1 LARGIRWLEQAA
13 SRCHLAVWLFS
24 EVIAEFMK
32 LPQVFHYR
40 RPIAGILST
49 VVLAS
54 ALLLHAG
61 PGQAQKKPAKKAANA
76 ALVSIDKVRA
86 EAVSQTIPVI
96 GRLVARRSGVV
107 AARVAGPVATMR
119 AAVGDRVKKGDVL
132 AVLVR
137 DRLHWEHKRRVAE
150 VTSRKAMLAAREAE
164 MVMKN
169 QEMRRLERLREN
181 KSAAYRAA
189 KFEDMRQQVV
199 MLRSQV
205 AEASARL
212 QEVEADAQLARINL
226 SYTTVRAPFPGVV
239 TRRHTDVGAYVN
251 IGQGVVTMIDD
262 GALEVEADVP
272 ASRIPAL
279 SPGTKI
285 SVRINGLIVAAKV
298 RAVVPQENPL
308 TRTRVV
314 RFSAD
319 MAALHGHLAGNQSVS
334 VAIPISSG
342 QVVSVHKDAILK
354 RRGNDI
360 VFVVVDGAAQL
371 RNIAIGDA
379 VGGRFTVRDGLKV
392 GDVVVIRGNE
402 RLFPGQPVRF

>member
-1 LARGIRWLEQAA
+1 WL
-13 SRCHLAVWLFS
+13 LS

-32 LPQVFHYR
+32 LPQFISYR
-40 RPIAGILST
+40 RPAVGILPA

-54 ALLLHAG
+54 ALLFHGG
-61 PGQAQKKPAKKAANA
+61 PGQAQKKPANS

-96 GRLVARRSGVV
+96 GRLVARRSGIV

-132 AVLVR
+132 AVLVQ
-137 DRLHWEHKRRVAE
+137 DRLHWMHKRRVAE
-150 VTSRKAMLAAREAE
+150 VTSRKAILAAREAE

-189 KFEDMRQQVV
+189 KYEDMRQTMV

-239 TRRHTDVGAYVN
+239 TQRHTDVGAYVN
-251 IGQGVVTMIDD
+251 VGQGVVTLIDD
-262 GALEVEADVP
+262 NALEIEADVP
-272 ASRIPAL
+272 ASRISSL
-279 SPGTKI
+279 TPGTEI
-285 SVRINGLIVAAKV
+285 SARINGLSINARV
-298 RAVVPQENPL
+298 RAAVPQENPL

-319 MAALHGHLAGNQSVS
+319 MAALRGHLAGNQSVT

-360 VFVVVDGAAQL
+360 VFVVVDGAAQP

-379 VGGRFTVRDGLKV
+379 VGGRFTVRDGLQV
-392 GDVVVIRGNE
+392 GEVVVVRGNE
-402 RLFPGQPVRF
+402 RLYPGQPVRF

>member
-1 LARGIRWLEQAA
+1 
-13 SRCHLAVWLFS
+13 
-24 EVIAEFMK
+24 
-32 LPQVFHYR
+32 
-40 RPIAGILST
+40 
-49 VVLAS
+49 
-54 ALLLHAG
+54 
-61 PGQAQKKPAKKAANA
+61 
-76 ALVSIDKVRA
+76 
-86 EAVSQTIPVI
+86 
-96 GRLVARRSGVV
+96 
-107 AARVAGPVATMR
+107 MR

-132 AVLVR
+132 AVLVQ
-137 DRLHWEHKRRVAE
+137 DRLHWMHKRRVAE
-150 VTSRKAMLAAREAE
+150 VTSRKAILAAREAE

-189 KFEDMRQQVV
+189 KYEDMRQTMV

-239 TRRHTDVGAYVN
+239 TQRHTDVGAYVN
-251 IGQGVVTMIDD
+251 VGQGVVTLIDD
-262 GALEVEADVP
+262 NALEIEADVP
-272 ASRIPAL
+272 ASRISSL
-279 SPGTKI
+279 TPGTEI
-285 SVRINGLIVAAKV
+285 SARINGLSINARV
-298 RAVVPQENPL
+298 RAAVPQENPL

-319 MAALHGHLAGNQSVS
+319 MAALRGHLAGNQSVT

-360 VFVVVDGAAQL
+360 VFVVVDGAAQP

-379 VGGRFTVRDGLKV
+379 VGGRFTVRDGLQV
-392 GDVVVIRGNE
+392 GEVVVVRGNE
-402 RLFPGQPVRF
+402 RLYPGQPVRF

>member
-1 LARGIRWLEQAA
+1 
-13 SRCHLAVWLFS
+13 
-24 EVIAEFMK
+24 MK
-32 LPQVFHYR
+32 LPQFISYR
-40 RPIAGILST
+40 RPAVGILPA

-54 ALLLHAG
+54 ALLFHGG
-61 PGQAQKKPAKKAANA
+61 PGQAQKKPANS

-96 GRLVARRSGVV
+96 GRLVARRSGIV

-132 AVLVR
+132 AVLVQ
-137 DRLHWEHKRRVAE
+137 DRLHWMHKRRVAE
-150 VTSRKAMLAAREAE
+150 VTSRKAILAAREAE

-189 KFEDMRQQVV
+189 KYEDMRQTMV

-239 TRRHTDVGAYVN
+239 TQRHTDVGAYVN
-251 IGQGVVTMIDD
+251 VGQGVVTLIDD
-262 GALEVEADVP
+262 NALEIEADVP
-272 ASRIPAL
+272 ASRISSL
-279 SPGTKI
+279 TPGTEI
-285 SVRINGLIVAAKV
+285 SARINGLSINARV
-298 RAVVPQENPL
+298 RAAVPQENPL

-319 MAALHGHLAGNQSVS
+319 MAALRGHLAGNQSVT

-360 VFVVVDGAAQL
+360 VFVVVDGAAQP

-379 VGGRFTVRDGLKV
+379 VGGRFTVRDGLQV
-392 GDVVVIRGNE
+392 GEVVVVRGNE
-402 RLFPGQPVRF
+402 RLYPGQPVRF

>member
-1 LARGIRWLEQAA
+1 
-13 SRCHLAVWLFS
+13 
-24 EVIAEFMK
+24 MN

-54 ALLLHAG
+54 ALLFHAG
-61 PGQAQKKPAKKAANA
+61 PGQAQKKPARKAANA

-137 DRLHWEHKRRVAE
+137 DRLHWVHKRRVAE

-285 SVRINGLIVAAKV
+285 SVRINGLTVAAKV

-319 MAALHGHLAGNQSVS
+319 MAALRGHLAGNQSVS

-360 VFVVVDGAAQL
+360 VFVVVDGAAQP

>member
-1 LARGIRWLEQAA
+1 L
-13 SRCHLAVWLFS
+13 S
-24 EVIAEFMK
+24 EVIAEFMN

-54 ALLLHAG
+54 ALLFHAG
-61 PGQAQKKPAKKAANA
+61 PGQAQKKPARKAANA

-137 DRLHWEHKRRVAE
+137 DRLHWVHKRRVAE

-285 SVRINGLIVAAKV
+285 SVRINGLTVAAKV

-319 MAALHGHLAGNQSVS
+319 MAALRGHLAGNQSVS

-360 VFVVVDGAAQL
+360 VFVVVDGAAQP

>member
-1 LARGIRWLEQAA
+1 L
-13 SRCHLAVWLFS
+13 S

-32 LPQVFHYR
+32 LPQFISYR
-40 RPIAGILST
+40 RPAVGILPA

-54 ALLLHAG
+54 ALLFHGG
-61 PGQAQKKPAKKAANA
+61 PGQAQKKPANS

-96 GRLVARRSGVV
+96 GRLVARRSGIV

-132 AVLVR
+132 AVLVQ
-137 DRLHWEHKRRVAE
+137 DRLHWMHKRRVAE
-150 VTSRKAMLAAREAE
+150 VTSRKAILAAREAE

-189 KFEDMRQQVV
+189 KYEDMRQTMV

-239 TRRHTDVGAYVN
+239 TQRHTDVGAYVN
-251 IGQGVVTMIDD
+251 VGQGVVTLIDD
-262 GALEVEADVP
+262 NALEIEADVP
-272 ASRIPAL
+272 ASRISSL
-279 SPGTKI
+279 TPGTEI
-285 SVRINGLIVAAKV
+285 SARINGLSINARV
-298 RAVVPQENPL
+298 RAAVPQENPL

-319 MAALHGHLAGNQSVS
+319 MAALRGHLAGNQSVT

-360 VFVVVDGAAQL
+360 VFVVVDGAAQP

-379 VGGRFTVRDGLKV
+379 VGGRFTVRDGLQV
-392 GDVVVIRGNE
+392 GEVVVVRGNE
-402 RLFPGQPVRF
+402 RLYPGQPVRF

>member
-1 LARGIRWLEQAA
+1 
-13 SRCHLAVWLFS
+13 
-24 EVIAEFMK
+24 M
-32 LPQVFHYR
+32 
-40 RPIAGILST
+40 
-49 VVLAS
+49 
-54 ALLLHAG
+54 
-61 PGQAQKKPAKKAANA
+61 
-76 ALVSIDKVRA
+76 
-86 EAVSQTIPVI
+86 
-96 GRLVARRSGVV
+96 
-107 AARVAGPVATMR
+107 
-119 AAVGDRVKKGDVL
+119 
-132 AVLVR
+132 
-137 DRLHWEHKRRVAE
+137 HKRRVAE
-150 VTSRKAMLAAREAE
+150 VTSRKAILAAREAE

-189 KFEDMRQQVV
+189 KYEDMRQTMV

-239 TRRHTDVGAYVN
+239 TQRHTDVGAYVN
-251 IGQGVVTMIDD
+251 VGQGVVTLIDD
-262 GALEVEADVP
+262 NALEIEADVP
-272 ASRIPAL
+272 ASRISSL
-279 SPGTKI
+279 TPGTEI
-285 SVRINGLIVAAKV
+285 SARINGLSINARV
-298 RAVVPQENPL
+298 RAAVPQENPL

-319 MAALHGHLAGNQSVS
+319 MAALRGHLAGNQSVT

-360 VFVVVDGAAQL
+360 VFVVVDGAAQP

-379 VGGRFTVRDGLKV
+379 VGGRFTVRDGLQV
-392 GDVVVIRGNE
+392 GEVVVVRGNE
-402 RLFPGQPVRF
+402 RLYPGQPVRF